1 MPDQFSALAQHAV
14 PATRGEDTGDAAEHF
29 IADLR
34 QRFHSRLP
42 QRSRQ
47 LAIRRV
53 LVPSKQGPCRV
64 LLEQLSLRLSNGGA
78 QTEWWLIAWH
88 LDRIDVEFR
97 QCSSRAE
104 LRQAAQEYS
113 GRRGAATQEVM
124 TASRSR

>member
-1 MPDQFSALAQHAV
+1 MAGEISALAQRAV
-14 PATRGEDTGDAAEHF
+14 PAMKRDDTWDESEHF

-47 LAIRRV
+47 LALRRV

-64 LLEQLSLRLSNGGA
+64 LLEQLSLQASNGGA
-78 QTEWWLIAWH
+78 QTEWWLIAWD

-97 QCSSRAE
+97 QCSSRSE
-104 LRQAAQEYS
+104 LRKAAQEYPV
-113 GRRGAATQEVM
+113 GAVQRRRKVTVL
-124 TASRSR
+124 RSR